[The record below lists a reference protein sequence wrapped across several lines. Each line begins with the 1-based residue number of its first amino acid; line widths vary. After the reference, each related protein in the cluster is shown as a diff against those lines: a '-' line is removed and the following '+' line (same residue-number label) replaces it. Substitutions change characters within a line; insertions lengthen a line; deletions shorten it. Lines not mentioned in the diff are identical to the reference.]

1 MSRLKLIFKIF
12 KIFIPLLIGIF
23 FIYLSF
29 KNTTQE
35 DRENIL
41 KFVKNA
47 DYRYVLL
54 SPFLGFLSHLSRA
67 YRWKYL
73 LSPLGYNPSFLN
85 STLSVFIAYIA
96 NLGIPRSGEIIRAT
110 VMNSYEKIPFEK
122 GFGTIIAERIID
134 LIILICFLFIALII
148 HFDLVISFIPIE
160 KFETS
165 NILLFLF
172 ILSIV
177 VFLWKFIFKKLNFT
191 IIKKIKFFFSGL
203 WEGVISLRKIE
214 KKSSF
219 IFHTSFIWIMYVAMF
234 YVIKWA
240 LPETSSLSLIELIPA
255 FVIGGLTI
263 SATNGG
269 IGIYPYSI
277 SLALFAFGISNESGL
292 AFGWIIWTAQT
303 AMIVFCGGLSFFI
316 LPIVNRSKKIKF
328 SSQNE

>member
-1 MSRLKLIFKIF
+1 MFKIL
-12 KIFIPLLIGIF
+12 IPLLIGFF

-29 KNTTQE
+29 KSTTEQ

-41 KFVKNA
+41 MSIKNA

-73 LSPLGYNPSFLN
+73 LSPLGYKPTFLN

-110 VMNSYEKIPFEK
+110 VMSSYEKIPFEK
-122 GFGTIIAERIID
+122 SFGTIIAERIID
-134 LIILICFLFIALII
+134 LIILTCFFFIALII
-148 HFDLVISFIPIE
+148 HFDLVISFLPIE
-160 KFETS
+160 KFELN
-165 NILLFLF
+165 NIF
-172 ILSIV
+172 LSI
-177 VFLWKFIFKKLNFT
+177 FLLVILAFIWILILKKLNYT
-191 IIKKIKFFFSGL
+191 IVKNIKLFFSGL
-203 WEGVISLRKIE
+203 WEGIISLKKIE

-219 IFHTSFIWIMYVAMF
+219 IFHTFFIWILYVAMF
-234 YVIKWA
+234 YVIKWS
-240 LPETSSLSLIELIPA
+240 LPETESLSLIELIPA

-277 SLALFAFGISNESGL
+277 SLALFSFGISYDSGL

-303 AMIVFCGGLSFFI
+303 AMIIFCGGLSFFI
-316 LPIVNRSKKIKF
+316 LPLVKK
-328 SSQNE
+328 

>member
-1 MSRLKLIFKIF
+1 MKLIIKIF
-12 KIFIPLLIGIF
+12 KILAPLLIGFF

-29 KNTTQE
+29 KNTTEQ

-41 KFVKNA
+41 KFIKNA

-54 SPFLGFLSHLSRA
+54 SPFLAILSHLSRA

-73 LSPLGYNPSFLN
+73 LSPLGYNPTFLN

-122 GFGTIIAERIID
+122 GFGTIIAERVVD
-134 LIILICFLFIALII
+134 LIILICFLFLALII
-148 HFDLVISFIPIE
+148 HFDLVITFVPIK
-160 KFETS
+160 KFS
-165 NILLFLF
+165 IKNILFFLLFF
-172 ILSIV
+172 SIGIL
-177 VFLWKFIFKKLNFT
+177 LWTVILKKLNYP
-191 IIKKIKFFFSGL
+191 IVKKIELFFSGL
-203 WEGVISLRKIE
+203 WEGIISLRKIQ

-219 IFHTSFIWIMYVAMF
+219 IFHTAFIWITYLAMF
-234 YVIKWA
+234 YVVKWA
-240 LPETSSLSLIELIPA
+240 FPETASLSLIELIPA

-269 IGIYPYSI
+269 IGIYPYSV
-277 SLALFAFGISNESGL
+277 SLALVSFGVSNESGL

-303 AMIVFCGGLSFFI
+303 AMIVVFGGLSFFI
-316 LPIVNRSKKIKF
+316 LPLINPSK
-328 SSQNE
+328 N

>member
-1 MSRLKLIFKIF
+1 M
-12 KIFIPLLIGIF
+12 IPLLIGFF

-29 KNTTQE
+29 KSTTEQ

-41 KFVKNA
+41 MSIKNA

-73 LSPLGYNPSFLN
+73 LSPLGYKPTFLN

-134 LIILICFLFIALII
+134 LIILTCFILIALII
-148 HFDLVISFIPIE
+148 HFDLVISFLPME
-160 KFETS
+160 KFELN
-165 NILLFLF
+165 NIFLSIFLF
-172 ILSIV
+172 AILA
-177 VFLWKFIFKKLNFT
+177 FIWILISKKLNYA
-191 IIKKIKFFFSGL
+191 IVKKIKLFFSGL
-203 WEGVISLRKIE
+203 WEGIISLKKIE
-214 KKSSF
+214 NKSSF
-219 IFHTSFIWIMYVAMF
+219 IFHTFFIWIMYVAMF
-234 YVIKWA
+234 YVIKWS
-240 LPETSSLSLIELIPA
+240 LPETESLSLIELIPA

-277 SLALFAFGISNESGL
+277 SLALFAFGISYDSGL

-316 LPIVNRSKKIKF
+316 LPLVNKEKNKI
-328 SSQNE
+328 